1 MNQTPEI
8 AAGLL
13 ANPPPELQRIL
24 DDPRTTE
31 DARQAVKDVSIVSP
45 PPVQNSLG
53 TSHKDSNGTN
63 HSGEGRLQIVNE
75 HQEFTKE
82 LSPYLGK
89 WGLLDKGFAYD
100 VVSVFGSQSTGKSTL
115 LNRLFGTSFDVMDE
129 SKRQQTT
136 KGIWMCPSS
145 YGNTLVMDVEGTD
158 GRERGEDQDF
168 ERKSA
173 LFSLASTEVLI
184 VNLWEHQ
191 IGLYNGANMGLLKTV
206 FEVNLGLFGGGGDS
220 SKPKTQEKTLILFVI
235 RDHVGAT
242 PVSNLT
248 ATLTQD
254 MEKIWA
260 SLSKP
265 SHLADATLAS
275 YFDLSFATLPHKVLM
290 PEKFESEVLELRKR
304 FTDRSRPDYVFQP
317 SYHKRI
323 PADGVGFYM
332 EGIWQQVLT
341 NKDLDLPTQQELL
354 AQFRCDELSAAVTE
368 TFLASSKIVR
378 KPVEAGQVV
387 EGLGAL
393 MRDWLETALGKFD
406 RDASRY
412 HAGVYQRKR
421 LDLLA
426 GLHAS
431 LSSLFLGQLK
441 NLHKIETA
449 KFSKDIVR
457 GTKEVG
463 YDFAKVV
470 NEGSENAR
478 QRFLDGAKEVKID
491 GTDWEYEHELA
502 LLDEDLKS
510 IADRCRADE
519 TKKMVNTIERN
530 VKRQLLEPV
539 EVALSQPSVK
549 MWDVVLKT
557 YKEVSEDAE
566 RSYLTKA
573 KTYNCSEEENEAALS
588 SLRAR
593 TWLSLRRKLEEQT
606 SDATILATLRTT
618 FEERF
623 RYDESGVPRVW
634 KPEDDIESAFT
645 KAKEETLSLLPI
657 FSSISPTSPSLLPA
671 LPSPESTF
679 DIESDPIPFDPS
691 TAFVLLS
698 PTKILSLESRFKRE
712 ADAAYVEAKRS
723 MVSSVAQVPLW
734 MYGIL
739 VVLGWNE
746 AMAVLFNPLYFAM
759 LLVLGASAYIILQL
773 GLAGPLLQV
782 TRTVLFEVK
791 RIATDRLREAFKE
804 IPEAQRV
811 LNTPYLANSSTS
823 SPNATTATTSDGL
836 RNEERNKGDLLAEKM
851 LEK

>member
-1 MNQTPEI
+1 MNQTVDI
-8 AAGLL
+8 AKNLVT
-13 ANPPPELQRIL
+13 NPPPELERL
-24 DDPRTTE
+24 MNDPRTTDE
-31 DARQAVKDVSIVSP
+31 ARQAVKDISVVSP
-45 PPVQNSLG
+45 PPSG
-53 TSHKDSNGTN
+53 TATGFSAATGGNGGDQ
-63 HSGEGRLQIVNE
+63 SRDGRLQVVNE
-75 HQEFTKE
+75 DQEFTKQ
-82 LSPYLGK
+82 LSSYLDR
-89 WGLLDKGFAYD
+89 WDLLDKGFAYD

-115 LNRLFGTSFDVMDE
+115 LNRLFGTTFDVMDE

-136 KGIWMCPSS
+136 KGIWMCPSKF
-145 YGNTLVMDVEGTD
+145 GNTLVMDVEGTD

-206 FEVNLGLFGGGGDS
+206 FEVNLGLFGGGGDTN
-220 SKPKTQEKTLILFVI
+220 KPRPQEKTLILFVI
-235 RDHVGAT
+235 RDHVGST
-242 PVSNLT
+242 PMSNLT

-265 SHLADATLAS
+265 QHLADATLSS
-275 YFDLSFATLPHKVLM
+275 YFDLSFAALPHKVLM
-290 PEKFESEVLELRKR
+290 PEKFEESVLELRQR
-304 FTDRSRPDYVFQP
+304 FTDRSRADYVFQP

-332 EGIWQQVLT
+332 EGIWQQVLA

-354 AQFRCDELSAAVTE
+354 AQFRCDEISTVVTE
-368 TFLASSKIVR
+368 AFVASSKVVR
-378 KPVEAGQVV
+378 RPVEVGSVV
-387 EGLGAL
+387 DGLGAL
-393 MRDWLETALGKFD
+393 MRDWLDTALGKFD

-426 GLHAS
+426 SLHAS

-441 NLHKIETA
+441 NLHKIETG
-449 KFSKDIVR
+449 KFSKGIVA
-457 GTKEVG
+457 GVKEPG
-463 YDFAKVV
+463 YDFGKVV
-470 NEGSENAR
+470 EEGKVASR
-478 QRFLDGAKEVKID
+478 TRFLDAAKEVKID

-502 LLDEDLKS
+502 SLEDDLRL

-519 TKKMVNTIERN
+519 TKKMVNTIERT

-539 EVALSQPSVK
+539 EVALSQPSPT
-549 MWDVVLKT
+549 MWDKVLET
-557 YKEVSEDAE
+557 YKDVSESGEDA
-566 RSYLTKA
+566 YLAKA
-573 KTYNCSEEENEAALS
+573 KSYNCTEEENTAALTA
-588 SLRAR
+588 LRAR
-593 TWLSLRRKLEEQT
+593 IWLSLRKKLEEQT
-606 SDATILATLRTT
+606 SDATILATLRSN

-623 RYDESGVPRVW
+623 RYDDAGVPRVW
-634 KPEDDIESAFT
+634 KPADDIEAAFR
-645 KAKEETLSLLPI
+645 KSKDDTLALLPLFAEI
-657 FSSISPTSPSLLPA
+657 TPSSPSLLPA
-671 LPSPESTF
+671 LPSPEASF
-679 DIESDPIPFDPS
+679 DLESDPTPFDPS

-698 PTKILSLESRFKRE
+698 PTKLLSLETRFKRE

-723 MVSSVAQVPLW
+723 MVSSVAQIPLW
-734 MYGIL
+734 MYGVL

-759 LLVLGASAYIILQL
+759 LLVLAASAYIVLQL

-782 TRTVLFEVK
+782 SKTVINEVR
-791 RIATDRLREAFKE
+791 RIATEKLREAFADV
-804 IPEAQRV
+804 PEAQRV
-811 LNTPYLANSSTS
+811 LAQPVSASS
-823 SPNATTATTSDGL
+823 NGTASDEG
-836 RNEERNKGDLLAEKM
+836 RRRGDLLADKY

>member
-1 MNQTPEI
+1 MNQTPQI
-8 AAGLL
+8 ASDLL
-13 ANPPPELQRIL
+13 SNPPPELQRIL
-24 DDPRTTE
+24 DDPRTTDE
-31 DARQAVKDVSIVSP
+31 ARQAVKEVSVVSP
-45 PPVQNSLG
+45 PPTHNGLVATQKEKEQ
-53 TSHKDSNGTN
+53 TSDGVNN
-63 HSGEGRLQIVNE
+63 VGEGRLQIVNE
-75 HQEFTKE
+75 HQEFTNE
-82 LSPYLGK
+82 LSPYLSK

-129 SKRQQTT
+129 SRRQQTT
-136 KGIWMCPSS
+136 KGIWMCPSAH
-145 YGNTLVMDVEGTD
+145 GNTLVMDVEGTD

-220 SKPKTQEKTLILFVI
+220 SKPKPQEKTMILFVI
-235 RDHVGAT
+235 RDHVGST

-265 SHLADATLAS
+265 QHLADATLSS

-290 PEKFESEVLELRKR
+290 PEKFEEEVLELRKR

-354 AQFRCDELSAAVTE
+354 AQFRCDEISTSATE
-368 TFLASSKIVR
+368 TFFASSKVVR
-378 KPVEAGQVV
+378 KPIEAGQVV
-387 EGLGAL
+387 EGLGVL
-393 MRDWLETALGKFD
+393 MKDWLDTALGKFD

-421 LDLLA
+421 LDLLSS
-426 GLHAS
+426 LHS
-431 LSSLFLGQLK
+431 NLSSLFLGQLK
-441 NLHKIETA
+441 NLHKIELNNFT
-449 KFSKDIVR
+449 KNLSK
-457 GTKEVG
+457 GTKEVN
-463 YDFAKVV
+463 YDFAKIVTQAQQQAKQ
-470 NEGSENAR
+470 N
-478 QRFLDGAKEVKID
+478 FLTSAKEVVVD
-491 GTDWEYEHELA
+491 GTDWEYTSELE
-502 LLDEDLKS
+502 LLEDDLKN
-510 IADRCRADE
+510 IADRYRKDE

-539 EVALSQPSVK
+539 EVALSQASPK
-549 MWDVVLKT
+549 MWDTVLTT

-566 RSYLTKA
+566 GSYLSKA
-573 KTYNCSEEENEAALS
+573 KSYNCSDEENEGALA

-623 RYDESGVPRVW
+623 RYDEAGVPRVW

-645 KAKEETLSLLPI
+645 KAKEKTLKLLPI
-657 FSSISPTSPSLLPA
+657 FSQITPTTSSLLPS
-671 LPSPESTF
+671 LPSPEVTF

-698 PTKILSLESRFKRE
+698 PTKLLSLETRFKRE

-782 TRTVLFEVK
+782 TRTVLNEIK
-791 RIATDRLREAFKE
+791 RIATDKLREAFKE
-804 IPEAQRV
+804 VPEAQRV
-811 LNTPYLANSSTS
+811 LNSPYLANANNTS
-823 SPNATTATTSDGL
+823 VDGL
-836 RNEERNKGDLLAEKM
+836 RSEEREKGELLKEKFV
-851 LEK
+851 EK

>member
-1 MNQTPEI
+1 MNQTPDI
-8 AAGLL
+8 AANLL

-24 DDPRTTE
+24 DDPRTTDE
-31 DARQAVKDVSIVSP
+31 ARQAVKDVSVVSP
-45 PPVQNSLG
+45 PPVHNSLAS
-53 TSHKDSNGTN
+53 TKKQNGDTN
-63 HSGEGRLQIVNE
+63 NAGEGRLQIVNE

-82 LSPYLGK
+82 LSPYLAK

-129 SKRQQTT
+129 TKRQQTT
-136 KGIWMCPSS
+136 KGIWMCPSI

-220 SKPKTQEKTLILFVI
+220 SKPKPQEKTLILFVI

-265 SHLADATLAS
+265 SHLADATLSS

-290 PEKFESEVLELRKR
+290 PEKFESEVVELRKR

-368 TFLASSKIVR
+368 AFLASSKAVR
-378 KPVEAGQVV
+378 RPVEAGQVV
-387 EGLGAL
+387 DGLGAL
-393 MRDWLETALGKFD
+393 MKDWLETALGKFD

-421 LDLLA
+421 SDLLA

-449 KFSKDIVR
+449 KFSKDIVK

-470 NEGSENAR
+470 TEGKEQAR
-478 QRFLDGAKEVKID
+478 ERFLEGAKEVKID

-502 LLDEDLKS
+502 LLDEDLKV

-530 VKRQLLEPV
+530 IKRQLLEPV
-539 EVALSQPSVK
+539 EVALSQPSPK
-549 MWDVVLKT
+549 MWDTVLKT
-557 YKEVSEDAE
+557 YQSVSEDAE
-566 RSYLTKA
+566 ESYLTKA
-573 KTYNCSEEENEAALS
+573 KAYNCSEEENEHALA

-593 TWLSLRRKLEEQT
+593 AWLSLRRKLEEQT
-606 SDATILATLRTT
+606 SDATILATLRST

-623 RYDESGVPRVW
+623 RYDEAGVPRVW

-645 KAKEETLSLLPI
+645 KAKEETLALLPLFATVSPTTSSLLPK
-657 FSSISPTSPSLLPA
+657 
-671 LPSPESTF
+671 LPSPETSF
-679 DIESDPIPFDPS
+679 DAESDPIPFDPS

-698 PTKILSLESRFKRE
+698 PTKLLSLETRFKRE

-759 LLVLGASAYIILQL
+759 LLVLGASGYIILQL

-782 TRTVLFEVK
+782 IRTVLNEVK
-791 RIATDRLREAFKE
+791 RIATERLREAFKE
-804 IPEAQRV
+804 VPEAQRI
-811 LNTPYLANSSTS
+811 LNQPYLASNNSSTS
-823 SPNATTATTSDGL
+823 HGNDGL
-836 RNEERNKGDLLAEKM
+836 RSEERKKGVLLSEKM
-851 LEK
+851 VEK

>member
-1 MNQTPEI
+1 MNQTPQI
-8 AAGLL
+8 ASDLL
-13 ANPPPELQRIL
+13 SNPPPELQRIL
-24 DDPRTTE
+24 DDPRTTDE
-31 DARQAVKDVSIVSP
+31 ARQAVKEVSVVSP
-45 PPVQNSLG
+45 PPTHNGLVATQKEMEQ
-53 TSHKDSNGTN
+53 TSNGVN
-63 HSGEGRLQIVNE
+63 SAGEGRLQIVNE

-82 LSPYLGK
+82 LSPYLSK

-129 SKRQQTT
+129 SRRQQTT
-136 KGIWMCPSS
+136 KGIWMCPSA

-220 SKPKTQEKTLILFVI
+220 SKPKPQEKTMILFVI
-235 RDHVGAT
+235 RDHVGST

-265 SHLADATLAS
+265 QHLADATLSS

-290 PEKFESEVLELRKR
+290 PEKFEEEILELRKR

-354 AQFRCDELSAAVTE
+354 AQFRCDEISASATE
-368 TFLASSKIVR
+368 TFLASSKVVR
-378 KPVEAGQVV
+378 KPIEAGQVV
-387 EGLGAL
+387 EGLGVL
-393 MRDWLETALGKFD
+393 MKDWLDTALGKFD

-421 LDLLA
+421 LDLLSS
-426 GLHAS
+426 LHS
-431 LSSLFLGQLK
+431 NLSSLFLGQLK
-441 NLHKIETA
+441 NLHKIELNNFT
-449 KFSKDIVR
+449 KNLSK
-457 GTKEVG
+457 GTKEVN
-463 YDFAKVV
+463 YDFAKIVTQAQQQ
-470 NEGSENAR
+470 AR
-478 QRFLDGAKEVKID
+478 QNFLTSAKEVVVD
-491 GTDWEYEHELA
+491 GTDWEYTSELE
-502 LLDEDLKS
+502 LLEDDLKN
-510 IADRCRADE
+510 IADRYRKDE

-539 EVALSQPSVK
+539 EVALSQPSPK
-549 MWDVVLKT
+549 MWDTVLTT

-566 RSYLTKA
+566 GSYLSKA
-573 KTYNCSEEENEAALS
+573 KSYNCSDEENEAALA

-623 RYDESGVPRVW
+623 RYDEAGVPRVW

-645 KAKEETLSLLPI
+645 KAKEETLKLLPI
-657 FSSISPTSPSLLPA
+657 FSQITPTTSSLLPS
-671 LPSPESTF
+671 LPSPEVTF

-691 TAFVLLS
+691 TSFVLLS
-698 PTKILSLESRFKRE
+698 PTKLLSLETRFKRE

-734 MYGIL
+734 MYGIM

-782 TRTVLFEVK
+782 TRTVLNEIK
-791 RIATDRLREAFKE
+791 RIATDKLREAFKE
-804 IPEAQRV
+804 VPEAQRV
-811 LNTPYLANSSTS
+811 LNTPYLANANNTS
-823 SPNATTATTSDGL
+823 ADGL
-836 RNEERNKGDLLAEKM
+836 RSEEREKGELLKEKFV
-851 LEK
+851 EK